1 MGLSALVRQLVCAMN
16 LVAVVDK
23 PEEAAMSLAAPT
35 GYRTIAVGI
44 ATGALGAAMLL
55 GSAAIAVADPPPNC
69 TTADLA
75 GISAGVAA
83 ATSTYLFTH
92 PDVNEFFTGLR
103 GQERDAMRENVQ
115 NYLNANPNVKA
126 DLDGI
131 RQPVVDFKDR
141 CQ

>member
-1 MGLSALVRQLVCAMN
+1 
-16 LVAVVDK
+16 
-23 PEEAAMSLAAPT
+23 MSLAAPT

-55 GSAAIAVADPPPNC
+55 GSAATAVADPPPNC

-115 NYLNANPNVKA
+115 NYLNANPDVKA

>member
-1 MGLSALVRQLVCAMN
+1 
-16 LVAVVDK
+16 
-23 PEEAAMSLAAPT
+23 MSLAAPT

-115 NYLNANPNVKA
+115 NYLNANPDVKA